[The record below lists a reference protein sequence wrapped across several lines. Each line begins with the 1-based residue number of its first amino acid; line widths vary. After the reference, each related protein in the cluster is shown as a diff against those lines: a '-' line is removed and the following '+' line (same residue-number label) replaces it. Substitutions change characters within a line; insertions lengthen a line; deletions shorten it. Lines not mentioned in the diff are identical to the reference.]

1 MLNPTRPTRRPLLNR
16 LVRCIAMSA
25 LVTFIGGSTGL
36 AQMTLEVLDDVQR
49 SEASVIRG
57 ISVNDATFNPDLNV
71 YLLCTAGGSGADYGY
86 VDTTRD
92 GYADTIR
99 QYGAAMVSAAQWQQ
113 SGPRVLAPLRN
124 QATLRSQGAIAQT
137 ISVHVIVSNGMTDR
151 WDLSGDEIEDYLR
164 SDESIR
170 ITANEILRGSGVSGV
185 RLVSLPSMTNP
196 NDSDG
201 VCLLVRYDAPLR
213 ATGLQAPA
221 RVLPLAGEPRPGD
234 EPRYTVPRP
243 GTAGD
248 F

>member
-1 MLNPTRPTRRPLLNR
+1 MLNSTLPTRRPLLNR

-25 LVTFIGGSTGL
+25 LVALIGGSTGL
-36 AQMTLEVLDDVQR
+36 AQMTLEVLDEVQ
-49 SEASVIRG
+49 SYEASAIRG
-57 ISVNDATFNPDLNV
+57 ITVNDATYNPDLNV

-124 QATLRSQGAIAQT
+124 QATLRAQGAIAQT

-151 WDLSGDEIEDYLR
+151 WDLSGDEVDDFLR

-170 ITANEILRGSGVSGV
+170 VTANEILRGSGVSGV

-196 NDSDG
+196 AESDG

-213 ATGLQAPA
+213 ATGLVAPA
-221 RVLPLAGEPRPGD
+221 RVLPPAGEPRSAD
-234 EPRYTVPRP
+234 EPRYSVPRP